1 MQGNNHA
8 KLHIFFVLTT
18 SNAELLYQSPL
29 KKGVIAKKQP
39 PKPRNLSL
47 RSFLL
52 HFLLLKSG
60 INKSDK
66 PSTKKKRNS
75 RSSLISILSRQD
87 AKIDTPELENR
98 IM

>member
-60 INKSDK
+60 YLLIQDH
-66 PSTKKKRNS
+66 
-75 RSSLISILSRQD
+75 SLQGHIP
-87 AKIDTPELENR
+87 KG
-98 IM
+98 